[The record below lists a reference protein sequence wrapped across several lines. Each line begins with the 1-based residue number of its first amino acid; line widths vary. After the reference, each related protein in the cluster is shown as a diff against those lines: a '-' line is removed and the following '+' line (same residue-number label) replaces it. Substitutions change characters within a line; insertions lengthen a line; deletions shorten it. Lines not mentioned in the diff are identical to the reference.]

1 MADDT
6 FDYSTSGLPD
16 NNRFKVAV
24 GICYEWLNENMSMFG
39 PERIKNFM
47 HNQPL
52 AAAKR
57 VIDNCPDYSE
67 ESINLLL
74 LGPAKGTLLANPET
88 EKAARHIFGDRTV
101 DLLQAMVDPSVTPD
115 ANMQRDMNRIFIC
128 EGISTMNDQMVN
140 RTKIDR
146 HHETRWN
153 ILNQLERDFASVKG
167 QDPALDAVFED
178 AAKKSHAAL
187 EKLDKEAKTQPK
199 NVNKPR
205 PPRFGGGGHGHGM

>member
-1 MADDT
+1 MAEDT
-6 FDYSTSGLPD
+6 FDFSTSGLPD

-39 PERIKNFM
+39 PERIKSFM
-47 HNQPL
+47 HNQPI

-74 LGPAKGTLLANPET
+74 LGPAKGTLLANAET
-88 EKAARHIFGDRTV
+88 EAAARHIFGDRTV
-101 DLLQAMVDPSVTPD
+101 DLLQAMVDPSATPD
-115 ANMQRDMNRIFIC
+115 ANMTRDMNRIFLC

-140 RTKIDR
+140 RKKIDR

-153 ILNQLERDFASVKG
+153 ILNGLERQFATVKG

-178 AAKKSHAAL
+178 AAKKSHDAL
-187 EKLDKEAKTQPK
+187 EALDKEAKAQPK
-199 NVNKPR
+199 NVSKPK
-205 PPRFGGGGHGHGM
+205 PPRFGGGHGGHGM

>member
-6 FDYSTSGLPD
+6 FDFSTSGLPE
-16 NNRFKVAV
+16 NNRFKIATA
-24 GICYEWLNENMSMFG
+24 ICFEWLNDNMSMFG
-39 PERIKNFM
+39 PERIKSFM
-47 HNQPL
+47 NNQPI

-74 LGPAKGTLLANPET
+74 LGPAKGSLLANPET

-101 DLLQAMVDPSVTPD
+101 DLLQAMADPSATPD
-115 ANMQRDMNRIFIC
+115 PNMVRDMNRIFIC

-153 ILNQLERDFASVKG
+153 ILNGLERQFATVKG
-167 QDPALDAVFED
+167 QDPALDVVFED

-187 EKLDKEAKTQPK
+187 EALDKEAKTQPK
-199 NVNKPR
+199 NVNKPK
-205 PPRFGGGGHGHGM
+205 PPRFGGGHGGHGM

>member
-1 MADDT
+1 MAEDS
-6 FDYSTSGLPD
+6 FDFSSSGLPD

-39 PERIKNFM
+39 PERIKSFM
-47 HNQPL
+47 NNQPI

-67 ESINLLL
+67 ESITLLL
-74 LGPAKGTLLANPET
+74 LGPAKGALLANPQT
-88 EKAARHIFGDRTV
+88 EAAARHIFGDRTM
-101 DLLQAMVDPSVTPD
+101 DLLQAMADPSVTPD
-115 ANMQRDMNRIFIC
+115 ADMVRDMNRIFIC

-140 RTKIDR
+140 RKRIDA

-153 ILNQLERDFASVKG
+153 ILNQLERQFATVKG

-178 AAKKSHAAL
+178 AAKKSHEAL
-187 EKLDKEAKTQPK
+187 EALDREAKAQPK
-199 NVNKPR
+199 KVNKPR
-205 PPRFGGGGHGHGM
+205 GPFHGGHGM